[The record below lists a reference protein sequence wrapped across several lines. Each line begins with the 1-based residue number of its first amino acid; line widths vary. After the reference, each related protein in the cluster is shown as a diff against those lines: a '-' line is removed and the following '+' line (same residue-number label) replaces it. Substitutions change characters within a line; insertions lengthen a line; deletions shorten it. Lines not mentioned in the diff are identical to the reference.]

1 MKKNHILSL
10 ACIALLGLG
19 VTACSSNNTESSKP
33 SQSSK
38 SVKKVK
44 KTKSDATVH
53 QTTSE
58 DKTDDKNAGKD
69 NTEKGVTFDG
79 DAFPISAKK
88 IYNTNYTDKTWPGG
102 TVEIKSVQIY
112 KLKSPH
118 QYESANDGTYE
129 VNGVLKIDMIV
140 KAAQD
145 ISIYPTQGTVVLS
158 NGEQEDA
165 TNDDNWDGDI
175 KAGAIKNG
183 VATFPIKNLS
193 SVSDIKNIRFTFS
206 GNAQD
211 TDNDGLDKD
220 FDLTIDLK

>member
-1 MKKNHILSL
+1 
-10 ACIALLGLG
+10 
-19 VTACSSNNTESSKP
+19 
-33 SQSSK
+33 
-38 SVKKVK
+38 
-44 KTKSDATVH
+44 
-53 QTTSE
+53 
-58 DKTDDKNAGKD
+58 
-69 NTEKGVTFDG
+69 
-79 DAFPISAKK
+79 
-88 IYNTNYTDKTWPGG
+88 
-102 TVEIKSVQIY
+102 
-112 KLKSPH
+112 
-118 QYESANDGTYE
+118 
-129 VNGVLKIDMIV
+129 MIV